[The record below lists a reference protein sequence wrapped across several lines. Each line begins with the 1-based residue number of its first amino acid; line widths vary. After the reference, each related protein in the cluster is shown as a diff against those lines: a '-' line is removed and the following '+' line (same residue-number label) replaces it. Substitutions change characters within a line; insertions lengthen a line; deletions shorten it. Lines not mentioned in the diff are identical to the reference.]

1 MAIFHK
7 YLAIFVVSLQERFV
21 YRANFFMMTFV
32 RFIPIVT
39 TIYLWRAVYAAS
51 EEDEIGTLEYPEMIG
66 YYLLVMVSRAFS
78 SMPQLS
84 WTIAQDIREGEL
96 NKYLIRP
103 VSYMGF
109 MLTTRISHKL
119 VYWIMA
125 AVPYA
130 IVFYLLRDFLHAPIG
145 LWTWAAYLCSLVLSM
160 LIGFLIATAVGLIGF
175 WYLEI
180 SSLLFVVMSLEYFLS
195 GHMVPLTVLPEG
207 MTRILL
213 YLPFQYEAYFPAMLL
228 MGRIPADRLAAE
240 MCLQVGW
247 VVVLLL
253 ICRILWK
260 AGLKRYGAYGG

>member
-1 MAIFHK
+1 MITIRK
-7 YLAIFVVSLQERFV
+7 YLAIFLISLQERFV

-51 EEDEIGTLEYPEMIG
+51 DEQEIGSLEYPAMVG

-84 WTIAQDIREGEL
+84 STIAQDIRDGEL

-109 MLTTRISHKL
+109 MLTTRISHKF
-119 VYWIMA
+119 VYWMMA

-130 IVFYLLRDFLHAPIG
+130 IVFYHLRDYLLAPIG
-145 LWTWAAYLCSLVLSM
+145 LGTWVAYACSLLLSM

-195 GHMVPLTVLPEG
+195 GHMVPLTVLPERI
-207 MTRILL
+207 TRILL

-228 MGRIPADRLAAE
+228 MGRIPADRLAME
-240 MCLQVGW
+240 MCRQVGW
-247 VVVLLL
+247 VAVLLL
-253 ICRILWK
+253 ICSVLWK